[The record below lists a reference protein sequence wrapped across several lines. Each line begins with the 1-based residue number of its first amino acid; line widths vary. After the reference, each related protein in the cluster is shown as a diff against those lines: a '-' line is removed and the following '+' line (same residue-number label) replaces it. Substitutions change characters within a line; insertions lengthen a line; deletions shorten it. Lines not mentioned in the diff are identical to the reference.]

1 MDWIP
6 CSERLPKTGV
16 LVLVSISGSDLIVV
30 QEGESLWE
38 ATDRVRKTMR
48 RVDVGFWSDEEGWE
62 GWTGSDGFPMIV
74 HPAAWMPLPEPYW
87 GDVE

>member
-16 LVLVSISGSDLIVV
+16 LVLVSISGSDVIKV
-30 QEGESLWE
+30 QEGESMWE
-38 ATDRVRKTMR
+38 AIDRVRKTVR
-48 RVDVGFWSDEEGWE
+48 RVEVGFWSNEEGWE
-62 GWTGSDGFPMIV
+62 GWTDISGFPMIV
-74 HPAAWMPLPEPYW
+74 QPAAWMPLPEPYW